1 MFLRPN
7 HRGKDGKEHTYWS
20 LVETVRT
27 PDGPRQ
33 KTLCYLG
40 ELNSSAEA
48 RWLRTV
54 EVFNEQG
61 EVQQLKLFPSQ
72 VEAPPDDPQVARVL
86 LNKVRLERTRQFG
99 ACYLGLDLWKRL
111 ELDRFFEQTL
121 DDDPADV
128 PWSRVAALLTINR
141 LCAPGSELAVEQR
154 WYPSTALD
162 DLLAIEEGKIND
174 TRLYRCLDRILPQ
187 KTKLERHLKDRYG
200 ALFGAEFEV
209 LLYDLTSTYV
219 EGAAEKN
226 PMMRRGYSRD
236 HRPDCEQMVIAL
248 IVNSEGFPFSYE
260 TFNGNRADVSTMETI
275 LRMVERKYGQARRVW
290 VFDRGIV
297 SEENLKAIRKR
308 EGQYLVGT
316 PRSQMKQFEAE
327 LLKEDWTRVRPEV
340 EVKKVAIPGGEETYI
355 LCRTT
360 GRKEKEK
367 AIRGRFSNSME
378 KALQSLQKTIVEG
391 RLKDRN
397 KMERRLGKIQARN
410 PQVNDLYDVALRDTA
425 EGVRLFWQIKEDRKK
440 WRESREGA
448 YLLRTNLKSE
458 MAEELWSKYMQL
470 TEAEASFRALKSE
483 LSIRPL
489 FHQLEPRV
497 KAHVMVAFL
506 GYALWV
512 TLKHL
517 LKRRAAVVPEPTAS
531 GANEAELLSPM
542 RALALLSTIQSADI
556 VLPTTDGREIRL
568 RRITEANAEQK
579 SCLHQLGISLP
590 ERLRFN
596 PKCSVDS
603 AIAKTDSK
611 QLRSVSGRTVTNL
624 G

>member
-7 HRGKDGKEHTYWS
+7 HRSKDGKDHNYWS

-33 KTLCYLG
+33 RTLCYLG
-40 ELNSSAEA
+40 ELNSSSQT
-48 RWLRTV
+48 RWLKTV

-61 EVQQLKLFPSQ
+61 EAQQLKLFPSQ
-72 VEAPPDDPQVARVL
+72 VEPPAGDPQVARVL

-99 ACYLGLDLWKRL
+99 ACCLGLDLWKRL
-111 ELDRFFEQTL
+111 GLDQFFEQTI
-121 DDDPADV
+121 DGDPADV
-128 PWSRVAALLTINR
+128 PWSRVAALLAINR
-141 LCAPGSELAVEQR
+141 LCAPGSELAIEQR

-162 DLLAIEEGKIND
+162 DLLGIEEGKIND
-174 TRLYRCLDRILPQ
+174 TRLYRCLDRILPH
-187 KTKLERHLKDRYG
+187 KTKLERHLKERYG
-200 ALFGAEFEV
+200 ALFGAEFDV

-248 IVNSEGFPFSYE
+248 IVNNEGFPFSCE
-260 TFNGNRADVSTMETI
+260 TFDGNRVDVSTMEAI
-275 LRMVERKYGQARRVW
+275 LRMVERKYGKARRIW

-297 SEENLKAIRKR
+297 SEENLAAIRKR
-308 EGQYLVGT
+308 DGHYLTGT
-316 PRSQMKQFEAE
+316 PRSQMKRFEEE
-327 LLKEDWTRVRPEV
+327 LVKEDWTRVRPEV
-340 EVKKVAIPGGEETYI
+340 EVKKVDIPEGEETYI
-355 LCRTT
+355 LCRTA

-367 AIRGRFSNSME
+367 AIRNRFSNSME
-378 KALQSLQKTIVEG
+378 RALQGLQKSIAAG

-397 KMERRLGKIQARN
+397 KKERRLGKIQARH
-410 PQVNDLYDVALRDTA
+410 PQVNDLYEVDLRDTA
-425 EGVRLFWQIKEDRKK
+425 EGVRLFWQMKEDRKK
-440 WRESREGA
+440 WRELREGA
-448 YLLRTNLKSE
+448 YLLRTNLKAE
-458 MAEELWSKYMQL
+458 TAEELWAKYMQL

-483 LSIRPL
+483 LSVRPL
-489 FHQLEPRV
+489 FHQLESRV

-517 LKRRAAVVPEPTAS
+517 LKRRPTLVASAA
-531 GANEAELLSPM
+531 GEAETAQPLTPM
-542 RALALLSTIQSADI
+542 RALAMLSTLQSADI

-568 RRITEANAEQK
+568 RRITEPTAEQK
-579 SCLHQLGISLP
+579 SLLRQLGIRLP
-590 ERLRFN
+590 EHFAPQ

-603 AIAKTDSK
+603 AIA
-611 QLRSVSGRTVTNL
+611 
-624 G
+624 

>member
-7 HRGKDGKEHTYWS
+7 HRSKDGKEHIYWS
-20 LVETVRT
+20 LVESVRT

-33 KTLCYLG
+33 RTVCHLG
-40 ELNSSAEA
+40 ELNGVDQA

-61 EVQQLKLFPSQ
+61 EAQQLKLFPSH
-72 VEAPPDDPQVARVL
+72 VEPPADDSQVASVL
-86 LNKVRLERTRQFG
+86 INRVRLERTRQFG
-99 ACYLGLDLWKRL
+99 ACYLGLEIWRRL
-111 ELDRFFEQTL
+111 ELDRFFEQAV

-128 PWSRVAALLTINR
+128 AWSRVAALLAINR
-141 LCAPGSELAVEQR
+141 LCAPGSELAIEQR

-162 DLLAIEEGKIND
+162 DLLGIEEGKIND
-174 TRLYRCLDRILPQ
+174 TRLYRCLDRILPH
-187 KTKLERHLKDRYG
+187 KTKLERHLKERYG
-200 ALFGAEFEV
+200 ALFGAEFDV

-226 PMMRRGYSRD
+226 PMIRRGYSRD

-248 IVNSEGFPFSYE
+248 IVNHEGFPFSYE
-260 TFNGNRADVSTMETI
+260 TFNGNRADVSTMEAI
-275 LRMVERKYGQARRVW
+275 LRMVERKYGKARRIW
-290 VFDRGIV
+290 VMDRGIV
-297 SEENLKAIRKR
+297 SEENLQAIRKR
-308 EGQYLVGT
+308 GGHYLVGT
-316 PRSQMKQFEAE
+316 PRSRMKQFEAE
-327 LLKEDWTRVRPEV
+327 LTKDDDWTRVRPEV
-340 EVKKVAIPGGEETYI
+340 EVKKVAIAEGEETYI

-367 AIRGRFSNSME
+367 AIRNRFSDSME
-378 KALQSLQKTIVEG
+378 KALKGLEKTIAAG

-397 KMERRLGKIQARN
+397 KMERRLGRIQARH
-410 PQVNDLYDVALRDTA
+410 PSVNDLYDVSLHDTP
-425 EGVRLFWQIKEDRKK
+425 EGVRLFWQIKEDRKH

-448 YLLRTNLKSE
+448 YLLRTNLQANT
-458 MAEELWSKYMQL
+458 AEELWAKYMQL

-517 LKRRAAVVPEPTAS
+517 LKRRAPIEPEPSVS
-531 GANEAELLSPM
+531 GVDNAPPLSPM
-542 RALALLSTIQSADI
+542 KALSLLSTLQSADI

-568 RRITEANAEQK
+568 RRITEPTAEQK
-579 SCLHQLGISLP
+579 SLLQQLRLSLP
-590 ERLRFN
+590 ERL
-596 PKCSVDS
+596 
-603 AIAKTDSK
+603 AKTTAN
-611 QLRSVSGRTVTNL
+611 VV
-624 G
+624 

>member
-7 HRGKDGKEHTYWS
+7 RRIKDGKDHTYWS

-33 KTLCYLG
+33 RTLCYLG
-40 ELNSSAEA
+40 ELNDSGQA
-48 RWLRTV
+48 RWLKTI

-61 EVQQLKLFPSQ
+61 EAQQLKLFPSH
-72 VEAPPDDPQVARVL
+72 VEPPSDDPQVARVQ

-99 ACYLGLDLWKRL
+99 SCWLGLELWKRL
-111 ELDRFFEQTL
+111 ALDRFFEDAL
-121 DDDPADV
+121 DKDEAEV
-128 PWSRVAALLTINR
+128 PWSRVAAVLAVNR
-141 LCAPGSELAVEQR
+141 LCAPGSELAVEER

-162 DLLAIEEGKIND
+162 DLLGIEEGKIND
-174 TRLYRCLDRILPQ
+174 TRLYRCLDRMLPH
-187 KTKLERHLKDRYG
+187 KTRLEQHLKQRYG
-200 ALFGAEFEV
+200 ELFRAEFDV

-248 IVNSEGFPFSYE
+248 IVNSEGFPLSYE
-260 TFNGNRADVSTMETI
+260 TFDGNRADVSTMETI
-275 LRMVERKYGQARRVW
+275 LRMVERKYGKARRIW
-290 VFDRGIV
+290 VMDRGIV
-297 SEENLKAIRKR
+297 SEENLAAIRKR
-308 EGQYLVGT
+308 GGQYLVGT

-327 LLKEDWTRVRPEV
+327 LLKDDWIRVRPEV
-340 EVKKVAIPGGEETYI
+340 EVKKVAIPQGEETFI
-355 LCRTT
+355 LCRTS

-367 AIRGRFSNSME
+367 AIRNRFSTRME
-378 KALQSLQKTIVEG
+378 DALKRLGRTIETG

-397 KMERRLGKIQARN
+397 KMERRLGRIQASH
-410 PQVNDLYDVALRDTA
+410 PQVNDLYDVALRDTV
-425 EGVRLFWQIKEDRKK
+425 EGVRLHWAIKEERQV
-440 WRESREGA
+440 WRGLREGA
-448 YLLRTNLKSE
+448 YMLRTNLQAGT
-458 MAEELWSKYMQL
+458 AEELWSRYMQL

-489 FHQLEPRV
+489 FHQLETRV

-517 LKRRAAVVPEPTAS
+517 LKRRPATEPRPTVS
-531 GANEAELLSPM
+531 GVDNAEPLSAM
-542 RALALLSTIQSADI
+542 KAITLLSTLQSADI

-568 RRITEANAEQK
+568 RRITEPTAEQK
-579 SCLHQLGISLP
+579 SLLRQLNISLP
-590 ERLRFN
+590 ERFELNR
-596 PKCSVDS
+596 KCSVDF
-603 AIAKTDSK
+603 ATA
-611 QLRSVSGRTVTNL
+611 
-624 G
+624 